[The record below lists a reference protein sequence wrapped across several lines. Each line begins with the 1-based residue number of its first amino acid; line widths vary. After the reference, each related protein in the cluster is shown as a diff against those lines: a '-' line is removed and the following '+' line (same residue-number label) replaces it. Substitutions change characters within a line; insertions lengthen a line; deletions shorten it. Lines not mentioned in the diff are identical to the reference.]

1 MEEGEEEGLLPLLRS
16 RLRTTTI
23 TTASCRNKN
32 TRRSTATVRAKAI
45 VACGCLLGGVG
56 TAVTALSA
64 VCSPPPQPH
73 QLIATPTTTQVP
85 PQPHARRFLEDII
98 SGQTASP
105 PEPLSGKLE
114 GEDGVD
120 GAAPADGRAGAWHEQ
135 QLQQQALEEQ
145 NKPTTKPVLV
155 SSILGQTENTAVFR
169 SAATLAPPAPR
180 PAPFPREVRAEAD
193 GESQAVAARVVR
205 APNVRILAAKEAP
218 KYGYEPSSDR

>member
-1 MEEGEEEGLLPLLRS
+1 M
-16 RLRTTTI
+16 
-23 TTASCRNKN
+23 
-32 TRRSTATVRAKAI
+32 RAKAI

-73 QLIATPTTTQVP
+73 QLIATPSTTQVP
-85 PQPHARRFLEDII
+85 PPPHARRFLEDII

-105 PEPLSGKLE
+105 PAPPSSKLE
-114 GEDGVD
+114 GEEGVD
-120 GAAPADGRAGAWHEQ
+120 GAAPADSRAGAWHEQ
-135 QLQQQALEEQ
+135 ELQQQVLEEQ
-145 NKPTTKPVLV
+145 NKSKKPVLV

-169 SAATLAPPAPR
+169 STAAALAPPAPR
-180 PAPFPREVRAEAD
+180 PAPFPREVGAEVN